1 MDSEDVQACST
12 NVMDYRD
19 VSRKT
24 ELESSPESTM
34 AKTFNLSSDSFESS
48 ADTPP
53 RDGQLSASPDSD
65 GIPSLSEREAR
76 GSPYINTDHYLNEHS
91 SVGNSHTSTSAQQD
105 VLTVVISNM
114 NETFI
119 NAPVN
124 RSPNSQDKR
133 LSRAHHGQTG
143 PETDESFSKH
153 GEQDDQNEE
162 IASNVAGGEGQLSS
176 SDASCCRCSGNGH
189 ISLSSG
195 EMVVRSHI
203 SCLEDQSLVIFSSME
218 DSSVSPNAGSM
229 SMALECIIPDACK
242 ASTEQET
249 KESLGHPSLGVTFIQ
264 ANSLENLNEE
274 IDTSAFSS
282 HVLLP
287 NEGGL
292 LSTFIFE
299 TPTDQTNQ
307 VKPSSAD
314 AELLPQV
321 TEESTSE
328 LGKTFGSAVSGVQ
341 NSDGDIQTSTPVQC
355 IASEM
360 PDFYMSPFNEN
371 VDSPS
376 LQLEKRK
383 QIVVA
388 SKEHPVAGITPSI
401 CKVKKTELQKVPK
414 SNIDTVKFKDLTRMA
429 QQAAAPGTD
438 KLQKTLQVKKNGDVN
453 KKNTFRF
460 TTAKDMGKNTGASST
475 SKTFDPI
482 GQLKRATTSGLTGKS
497 SHRCDAVSSP
507 DLHPAVQDYV
517 PEVQYSEGSFEG
529 MPATTSQVSK
539 ESAQHAGGLSS
550 TSAAEMLSSRRS
562 QVDLKPTPKKG
573 VSIKTGVSSGSAAG
587 RDRMWARRYAE
598 GLPKDKKGTQ
608 GVTAGFPASRDHGG
622 KNATEGG
629 NPKCPSQLKQVE
641 EANSPANNSGE
652 VKKISLVAEASKSAG
667 AQLNENK
674 SRSQHPGSP
683 SQGRGAPLP
692 HPPAA
697 GPRLTP
703 LSARS
708 KQGALGMTGSRI
720 TRTVGKPQRS
730 TSIEGS
736 HKAVG
741 TEETSTGSKLHQ
753 NAPKP
758 PQTPGRSS
766 LMGPPLVPVRPP
778 RRIPGLSQDSK
789 NTPVSGGA
797 AQKSAPFKS
806 SLLKAKLVS
815 APLRN
820 NGSATL
826 TAAPTSK
833 GSSISAATPLKKTH
847 YGRLV
852 ERTYCGIDTR
862 PICSLMV
869 VPDILLL
876 SPFHFNSTHTVDK
889 NKAKTVSRQ
898 HQQQPSQRAKASTS
912 RTAAQ
917 DEKRERTIHQLKG
930 LLTDGNCRFQAL
942 AIVLQQTLA
951 QHDDATTQCRK
962 LSQEMVSL
970 KGELAC
976 SVHSSEC
983 LEREKEALRA
993 ALQDATRRLQEEHQQ
1008 ELANLEQ
1015 KLQAVHKAEWDHLHL
1030 NYLEETNKY
1039 KTLMQQQM
1047 EELKANQ
1054 EAMKEQLES
1063 SHEEQLQ
1070 SVRQQHESSL
1080 EELRRVHTLELQSLE
1095 QELKD
1100 SEAALSAQI
1109 EELTVE
1115 NNVLLEKLAAEKSR
1129 RRELVENTQK
1139 DSHTLY
1145 LEQELESLKV
1155 VLEIKNKQ
1163 LHKQEKKLLDVG
1175 KLTDKKVQL
1184 DEMLIKVQQENEDL
1198 KARME
1203 RHAALSRQLST
1214 EQALLQESLQKESKV
1229 NKRLSMEN
1237 EELLWKLHNGDVGSP
1252 RRLSPSPTSPPPPFK
1267 LQSPRASGFF
1277 SSPPVSP
1284 R

>member
-1 MDSEDVQACST
+1 MYFCPCHWTERGLMDSEDVQTCST
-12 NVMDYRD
+12 NVMDYRG

-24 ELESSPESTM
+24 ELESSPDSTM
-34 AKTFNLSSDSFESS
+34 ETFNLPSDPFESS
-48 ADTPP
+48 ADTSP

-65 GIPSLSEREAR
+65 GISSLSEREAR
-76 GSPYINTDHYLNEHS
+76 GSPYINTDHCLNEHS

-105 VLTVVISNM
+105 LLTIVTSNM

-119 NAPVN
+119 NTPVN
-124 RSPNSQDKR
+124 RSPNSQDKS
-133 LSRAHHGQTG
+133 LSHAHYGQTG

-153 GEQDDQNEE
+153 GEQDDKNEE
-162 IASNVAGGEGQLSS
+162 ITSNAAGGEGQLSS
-176 SDASCCRCSGNGH
+176 SDPSCRCSGNGH
-189 ISLSSG
+189 ILLSSG
-195 EMVVRSHI
+195 EMVVRSCI

-218 DSSVSPNAGSM
+218 DSSVSATAGTM
-229 SMALECIIPDACK
+229 SLPLESIMPDVCK
-242 ASTEQET
+242 ASAEQET
-249 KESLGHPSLGVTFIQ
+249 KESMGHPSLGVTFIQ
-264 ANSLENLNEE
+264 ANSLENLTEE

-282 HVLLP
+282 HVPLP
-287 NEGGL
+287 SDGGL
-292 LSTFIFE
+292 FSTFICE

-307 VKPSSAD
+307 AKSSGAD

-328 LGKTFGSAVSGVQ
+328 LGKTFGSAALGVR

-355 IASEM
+355 IASKM
-360 PDFYMSPFNEN
+360 LNFSYISPFNEN
-371 VDSPS
+371 VNSPS

-383 QIVVA
+383 QIFVA
-388 SKEHPVAGITPSI
+388 SKERPVAGITPSI

-414 SNIDTVKFKDLTRMA
+414 SNIDTMKFKDLTRMA
-429 QQAAAPGTD
+429 QQAAVPGTD
-438 KLQKTLQVKKNGDVN
+438 KLQKTLQVKKNDEVN

-460 TTAKDMGKNTGASST
+460 TTAKVMGRNTGASST

-482 GQLKRATTSGLTGKS
+482 GQVKRATTSGLTGKS

-507 DLHPAVQDYV
+507 DLHPAVQEYV
-517 PEVQYSEGSFEG
+517 PVVQGSESSFEG

-539 ESAQHAGGLSS
+539 ESAQHGGDLSS
-550 TSAAEMLSSRRS
+550 TSAAEMLSSRQS
-562 QVDLKPTPKKG
+562 QVDPKPTPKKG
-573 VSIKTGVSSGSAAG
+573 VSYKTVVSSGSAAG
-587 RDRMWARRYAE
+587 QNRMWARRYAE
-598 GLPKDKKGTQ
+598 GLPKDKKATQ
-608 GVTAGFPASRDHGG
+608 GVASGFPASRDDGG
-622 KNATEGG
+622 KNSTKAG
-629 NPKCPSQLKQVE
+629 NPKCPSQLKHVE
-641 EANSPANNSGE
+641 EANSPANNSRGL
-652 VKKISLVAEASKSAG
+652 KKISLVAEASKSAG

-674 SRSQHPGSP
+674 SRSQDLGSP
-683 SQGRGAPLP
+683 SQGRGALLP
-692 HPPAA
+692 KPPAA
-697 GPRLTP
+697 SPRLTP

-708 KQGALGMTGSRI
+708 KWGALGTTESRI
-720 TRTVGKPQRS
+720 TRTVGKAQTS
-730 TSIEGS
+730 TSSEGS
-736 HKAVG
+736 HKVVG
-741 TEETSTGSKLHQ
+741 TEETSTGIKLHQ

-758 PQTPGRSS
+758 PQMPGRSS

-778 RRIPGLSQDSK
+778 RKIPGLSQDSK

-797 AQKSAPFKS
+797 AQKSTPLKS
-806 SLLKAKLVS
+806 SLLKAKLIS
-815 APLRN
+815 APSRN

-826 TAAPTSK
+826 TAASTGK
-833 GSSISAATPLKKTH
+833 GSSSSAGTPLKKTN

-852 ERTYCGIDTR
+852 EQTYCG
-862 PICSLMV
+862 
-869 VPDILLL
+869 
-876 SPFHFNSTHTVDK
+876 TVDK

-898 HQQQPSQRAKASTS
+898 HQQQPSQRAKGSTS

-930 LLTDGNCRFQAL
+930 RLTDSNCRFQAL

-951 QHDDATTQCRK
+951 RHDDATTQCRK
-962 LSQEMVSL
+962 LSQELVSL

-1008 ELANLEQ
+1008 ELADLEQ
-1015 KLQAVHKAEWDHLHL
+1015 KLQAVHKAEWDHVHL
-1030 NYLEETNKY
+1030 NYQEEANKY
-1039 KTLMQQQM
+1039 KTLMLQQM

-1054 EAMKEQLES
+1054 EAMKVQLES
-1063 SHEEQLQ
+1063 SHAEQLQ
-1070 SVRQQHESSL
+1070 SVRQQYELSL
-1080 EELRRVHTLELQSLE
+1080 EELRTVHTQELQSLE

-1100 SEAALSAQI
+1100 SESALSAQI

-1252 RRLSPSPTSPPPPFK
+1252 RKLSPSPTSPPHPFK